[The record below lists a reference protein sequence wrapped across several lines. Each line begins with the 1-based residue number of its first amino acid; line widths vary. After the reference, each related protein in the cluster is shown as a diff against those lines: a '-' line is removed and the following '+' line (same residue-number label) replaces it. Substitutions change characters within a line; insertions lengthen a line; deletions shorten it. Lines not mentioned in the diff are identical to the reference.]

1 MKTAVMTANNFIDL
15 TLYTQYVYEIRY
27 SKMAFVNDT
36 IYKNVITISE
46 NHPEYGVSR
55 IVIKVLK

>member
-27 SKMAFVNDT
+27 SALAFVNNT
-36 IYKNVITISE
+36 YYKNVITISE
-46 NHPEYGVSR
+46 NHPEGGVSR